1 MLKKLTIPILTLLC
15 LIVLDVMVAVVLSQA
30 EARGK
35 LGALVTFFDY
45 GRSVPGKLEKWEANP
60 GARGNLY
67 ETAWVPDILARSDA
81 AFQEENPADG
91 PVVRSYGMSF
101 VNNIMRQAVD
111 QEAALIWDGHSG
123 PGGPPNFV
131 FTLFEADR
139 ANRRPGD
146 VVVLGLLASG
156 VPAMAA
162 LSNRTWVFEQP
173 APFTYPIYWPE
184 GETGLRAVEPLVTT
198 AEAQRA
204 IVPGSAEAAAWEAQL
219 AEEDRFYGVQTFGL
233 TALDASPFLRLVRR
247 SVAKS
252 YVEDAKADVL
262 EDGAYPYG
270 DVLRRMVLN
279 FAAMAREDG
288 QRPVVMLIQT
298 RDPADPGVFEL
309 VQPVL
314 DAENIPY
321 LATVEHISP
330 SDHTAFVG
338 DGHYTKAVDGLF
350 AERLLEGALAGYRG
364 Q

>member
-15 LIVLDVMVAVVLSQA
+15 LIVMDVIVATALSQA

-35 LGALVTFFDY
+35 LGSLVTFFEY

-60 GARGNLY
+60 DMRGNLY
-67 ETAWVPDILARSDA
+67 DTAWVPDILARSEA
-81 AFQEENPADG
+81 AFDAERAADG

-101 VNNIMRQAVD
+101 VNNIMRQAVAL
-111 QEAALIWDGHSG
+111 EEGLIWDGHSG

-131 FTLFEADR
+131 YRLFEADR

-184 GETGLRAVEPLVTT
+184 GETGLRTVEPLVGT

-204 IVPGSAEAAAWEAQL
+204 LGTGSAEAQAWEAQL
-219 AEEDRFYGVQTFGL
+219 AEHDRFHGVQTFGVPE
-233 TALDASPFLRLVRR
+233 LDASPFLRLVRR

-252 YVEDAKADVL
+252 YVEDAKAAVL
-262 EDGAYPYG
+262 EDGVYPYG
-270 DVLRRMVLN
+270 EVLRRMVRG
-279 FAAMAREDG
+279 FAETARADG
-288 QRPVVMLIQT
+288 QRPVVLLIQT
-298 RDPADPGVFEL
+298 RDPADPDVFAL
-309 VQPVL
+309 VKPVL
-314 DAENIPY
+314 EAENIPY
-321 LATVEHISP
+321 LATIEHVSP

-338 DGHYTKAVDGLF
+338 DGHYTKAVDRSF
-350 AERLLEGALAGYRG
+350 AQLLLEGALAGYR
-364 Q
+364 

>member
-1 MLKKLTIPILTLLC
+1 MIKKLTIPVLTLLC
-15 LIVLDVMVAVVLSQA
+15 LIVLDVIVAVALSQA

-35 LGALVTFFDY
+35 LGTLVSFFEY
-45 GRSVPGKLEKWEANP
+45 GRSVPGKLEKWDANP
-60 GARGNLY
+60 DMRGNLY
-67 ETAWVPDILARSDA
+67 DTAWVPDILARSEA
-81 AFQEENPADG
+81 AFQEEGATDG

-101 VNNIMRQAVD
+101 VNRIMRQVVAQD
-111 QEAALIWDGHSG
+111 ETLIWDGHSG

-131 FTLFEADR
+131 YRLFEADR

-204 IVPGSAEAAAWEAQL
+204 LVPGSAEAAAWEAQL
-219 AEEDRFYGVQTFGL
+219 AEEDRFYGVQTFGGA
-233 TALDASPFLRLVRR
+233 TLDASPFLRLVRR

-252 YVEDAKADVL
+252 YVEDAKAAVL

-270 DVLRRMVLN
+270 EVLRRMVLN
-279 FAAMAREDG
+279 FAATAREDG

-298 RDPADPGVFEL
+298 RDPADPGIFEL

-314 DAENIPY
+314 EAENIPY
-321 LATVEHISP
+321 FATVEHVSP
-330 SDHTAFVG
+330 RDHTAFVG
-338 DGHYTKAVDGLF
+338 DGHYTETVDRGF
-350 AERLLEGALAGYRG
+350 AETLLKGALAGYR
-364 Q
+364 